1 MSMLLM
7 LKEGGSL
14 GIDTIGNKPIDE
26 DIDLLPDAGGGATG
40 GFSTFDMLFYGSSM
54 FIISNTV
61 PGPSNETASDGTEV
75 FVEGKVKHFYSL
87 NGVG

>member
-26 DIDLLPDAGGGATG
+26 DIDLLPDAGGTLSYALRL
-40 GFSTFDMLFYGSSM
+40 SY
-54 FIISNTV
+54 
-61 PGPSNETASDGTEV
+61 
-75 FVEGKVKHFYSL
+75 EGLSL
-87 NGVG
+87 TSVTQTSVRAIVMGDN